1 MTKHIYI
8 DDYGTFLGKTSA
20 RLAIYNK
27 SELIK
32 EIPFSRIKTI
42 NILKKGVSFSSDLVQ
57 TCASYGIKIFFLDF
71 KGVAVS
77 GLYGMNAHAVTNV
90 RRAQFLTIESEY
102 ASSIAKAIIISK
114 LKNQRAT
121 LLYFLKYLKK
131 TEHKTDVLEASEVS
145 LKKII
150 DSLKNKDL
158 SAIKEW
164 RSYILGK
171 EGSGASIYFD
181 AVKKELI
188 LNDSFSSR
196 VSRGANDIVN
206 QALNYGYAI
215 LTSFI
220 WQSIINAGLEPYAG
234 VLHTQRAGK
243 QSLVLDVMEE
253 YRAWVVDRN
262 IIKLRTHFEGKT
274 ELDTKIKKKI
284 IKEIND
290 TMQKRHL
297 YNKKRLTLES
307 IMQRQVYKLTGSFM
321 QQNHYRGY
329 TFKW

>member
-8 DDYGTFLGKTSA
+8 DEYGTFLGKTSA
-20 RLAIYNK
+20 RLSIYNK
-27 SELIK
+27 NELIK

-57 TCASYGIKIFFLDF
+57 VCANYGIKIFFLDF
-71 KGVAVS
+71 KGVAVC
-77 GLYGMNAHAVTNV
+77 GLYGTNAHAVSNV
-90 RRAQFLTIESEY
+90 RRAQFLTIESDY
-102 ASSIAKAIIISK
+102 AKIIAKAIIISK

-131 TEHKTDVLEASEVS
+131 TSHQIVILQQSEITIKGIITS
-145 LKKII
+145 LKK
-150 DSLKNKDL
+150 KDL
-158 SAIKEW
+158 SEVKEW

-171 EGSGASIYFD
+171 EGSAASSYFY
-181 AVKKELI
+181 AIKKEL
-188 LNDSFSSR
+188 LPHRDFNAR
-196 VSRGANDIVN
+196 VSRGAPDIVN

-243 QSLVLDVMEE
+243 PSLVLDIMEE

-262 IIKLRTHFEGKT
+262 IIKLRSHFEGKV
-274 ELDTKIKKKI
+274 ELDTNIKKKI
-284 IKEIND
+284 IKEVND

-307 IMQRQVYKLTGSFM
+307 IMQRQVYKLVGCFM